1 MQLLKALGVRRVVTA
16 ATTAGTIAWV
26 KSLGADVVV
35 DYMEQSALDSVAV
48 RTPHWFCTPHQ
59 QSCGSDCLFTH

>member
-48 RTPHWFCTPHQ
+48 RTKPSLVLSHRQ
-59 QSCGSDCLFTH
+59 NCGSDCLFTH